1 MPTIRN
7 WVIATAAAFLVL
19 PLTNAQARDCKRYP
33 SQCVQPVAAKAAA
46 ATSVRVTRQVQKR
59 RAAKRTEKFRT
70 ASIPSRAAAREPPAN
85 PAAREPPTNPAAREP
100 SVSPASREQSV
111 SPTVREP
118 SVSPTS
124 RATTT
129 IDSMTMLP
137 QSLAGAAPADLAKR
151 HDRPVVA
158 AAGGGITLPPDD
170 AHAGVELASVDA
182 ANAVDP
188 VDAVRFVDPGDVNEI
203 DLAAV
208 ESEPAA
214 SFWLRYLLATLGAT
228 LAAAAS
234 MRFLFV

>member
-1 MPTIRN
+1 MEDAMPTIRN

-70 ASIPSRAAAREPPAN
+70 ASNPSRAAAREPPAN
-85 PAAREPPTNPAAREP
+85 PAAREPPTNP
-100 SVSPASREQSV
+100 
-111 SPTVREP
+111 TVREP
-118 SVSPTS
+118 SVSPAS

>member
-1 MPTIRN
+1 MEDAMPTIRN

-85 PAAREPPTNPAAREP
+85 PAVREPP
-100 SVSPASREQSV
+100 
-111 SPTVREP
+111 
-118 SVSPTS
+118 VSPTS

-188 VDAVRFVDPGDVNEI
+188 VDAVRFVDPGDAGRNPGGGRVHALPVRLSNRRRQEPTACVY
-203 DLAAV
+203 AA
-208 ESEPAA
+208 PRAA
-214 SFWLRYLLATLGAT
+214 TTLT
-228 LAAAAS
+228 LFPFCSVFDAS
-234 MRFLFV
+234 RPQ

>member
-1 MPTIRN
+1 MEDAMPTIRN
-7 WVIATAAAFLVL
+7 WVIATAAASLVL

-85 PAAREPPTNPAAREP
+85 PAA
-100 SVSPASREQSV
+100 
-111 SPTVREP
+111 REP

-228 LAAAAS
+228 LA
-234 MRFLFV
+234 

>member
-70 ASIPSRAAAREPPAN
+70 ASNPSRAAAREPPAN
-85 PAAREPPTNPAAREP
+85 PAAREPPTNP
-100 SVSPASREQSV
+100 
-111 SPTVREP
+111 TVREP
-118 SVSPTS
+118 SVSPAS

>member
-1 MPTIRN
+1 MEDAMPTIRN

-70 ASIPSRAAAREPPAN
+70 ASNPSRAAARAPQAN
-85 PAAREPPTNPAAREP
+85 PAAREPPTNP
-100 SVSPASREQSV
+100 
-111 SPTVREP
+111 TVREP
-118 SVSPTS
+118 SVSPAS